1 MQKKNKKWFQI
12 NNLTLLLKQLEKE
25 HIEPKFGKE
34 INNKD
39 YSKNRWNREQKNII
53 KVKSWFSENK
63 NKTGQPLATL
73 IKEIKEKTQI
83 KKIINRKG
91 DITINTTEIQRL

>member
-1 MQKKNKKWFQI
+1 MQKKKQKLFQI

-53 KVKSWFSENK
+53 KVKSWFSVNI
-63 NKTGQPLATL
+63 NKTGQTFSYINQGNKREDPN
-73 IKEIKEKTQI
+73 KENYK
-83 KKIINRKG
+83 
-91 DITINTTEIQRL
+91 